1 MDYKEGAVRKG
12 RLKKFIAQHPPGVQV
27 KLLSDGSLRILA
39 RVDSCGSAKTWQKC
53 DAIDEAA
60 TLARRRNANVRGRAE
75 AIEDRDALLVRLA
88 QGEDPF
94 AETTT
99 GASLLDATG
108 HGGRSDATVELT
120 RIEDLFAET
129 TTGASLLDATGHGGR
144 SEATVALTRIEEA
157 LVHVSVA
164 MRFDAG
170 LPDFTAYA
178 PGACHAH
185 DVFGIGWPAASKN
198 SLELAP
204 LVTEGY
210 DLAVSRV
217 GVAPSVETFG
227 DALDQAM
234 YDRRVDVALWASIGY
249 DISGCRNVVREWWGY
264 ASLVPGVYTRE
275 ALFYAPRPVIYAGT
289 RESHVYSAYAKD
301 FCKFAAISLRAAYE
315 AYSVARGRYER
326 MRRAGRE
333 ADVPD
338 EVRAL
343 LSGARDAYE
352 REQAD

>member
-1 MDYKEGAVRKG
+1 MDYKEGAVKWRRLRKF
-12 RLKKFIAQHPPGVQV
+12 LAQHPPGVEV
-27 KLLSDGSLRILA
+27 VLLSNGSVRIRAL
-39 RVDSCGSAKTWQKC
+39 VDSHGSSNRYQKC
-53 DAIDEAA
+53 DTIDEAA
-60 TLARRRNANVRGRAE
+60 TVARRRNANVRGRAE

-88 QGEDPF
+88 RGEDLF
-94 AETTT
+94 AETTS

-108 HGGRSDATVELT
+108 HGGRSDATV
-120 RIEDLFAET
+120 
-129 TTGASLLDATGHGGR
+129 
-144 SEATVALTRIEEA
+144 ALTRIEES

-164 MRFDAG
+164 MRLDAG
-170 LPDFTAYA
+170 LPNFTAYA

-185 DVFGIGWPAASKN
+185 DVFGIGWPAASKK
-198 SLELAP
+198 SLDLAP

-234 YDRRVDVALWASIGY
+234 YDRGVDVALWASIGY
-249 DISGCRNVVREWWGY
+249 DISGCRNVVRAWWGY